1 MGEQAAAKPHAIH
14 GICVRLL
21 RQRAGDTA
29 DLHEDAI
36 LDSGGKLA

>member
-1 MGEQAAAKPHAIH
+1 
-14 GICVRLL
+14 L

-36 LDSGGKLA
+36 LDSGGTLA